1 MGGAQDCG
9 KGAGDEKRPA
19 PRRPCDAPRADAGTE
34 GAKKAGLTEGTSPAA
49 VAASVGDA
57 LPGLAAG
64 DPAAIGQALFE
75 LCRLAALSGADAEE
89 CLTRV
94 TERVISG
101 VENSENCV
109 KN

>member
-1 MGGAQDCG
+1 MTKSARLRAVPAMLPALMRAQ
-9 KGAGDEKRPA
+9 KV
-19 PRRPCDAPRADAGTE
+19 
-34 GAKKAGLTEGTSPAA
+34 AKKAGLTEGTSPAA